1 MAISAGALL
10 ICGRSMVTSPRSA
23 TAIGSSPTSQA
34 RALAVAAAF
43 HDRVQGE
50 ERPAA
55 LARSGPL

>member
-1 MAISAGALL
+1 
-10 ICGRSMVTSPRSA
+10 MVTSPRSA